1 MADVAVIGAG
11 FVGLSSAY
19 WLLQDGHQVTL
30 YDPAGAAGGASFGN
44 AGTFAN
50 YACIPVNNPTV
61 FRDLPHYLLSSTSPL
76 RLRWG
81 YLPQLAP
88 WLLGFLRH
96 STAMRYTASAT
107 ALATLLGRA
116 QGGYTDLLQ
125 QADLQR
131 FVRARECLYLYSSAA
146 TFEASRPS
154 LELRTKLGVH
164 SRILDRAE
172 VQALEPALQPLF
184 ARGALFEGSWHLSD
198 PAAFLQALQAWL
210 VHKGLQVR
218 VAQVQGIRPEADGVV
233 LDTLEGKANN
243 TARHGY
249 VAVCAGAHSKA
260 LAAQCGDHVPL
271 EAERGY
277 HLMYPGAA
285 PLVSRPVGWAERGFY
300 MTPMARGLRVAG
312 TVELAGLGPTKHQ
325 GLLDL
330 LHFSARRALPALGEP
345 TEPWLGFR
353 PTLPDGLPVL
363 GRSSASARVI
373 YAFGHQ
379 HIGLTLGGLS
389 GMVVADQV
397 AGRAS
402 VLDLAPFAAQRFA

>member
-1 MADVAVIGAG
+1 MAQVAVVGAG
-11 FVGLSSAY
+11 FVGLSAAY
-19 WLLQDGHQVTL
+19 WLVRDGHQVTV

-61 FRDLPHYLLSSTSPL
+61 FRDLGHYLLSSNSPL

-88 WLLGFLRH
+88 WLLGFLRS
-96 STAMRYTASAT
+96 STSARYTRSAT

-116 QGGYTDLLQ
+116 QQGYTQMLE
-125 QADLQR
+125 QADLQG
-131 FVRARECLYLYSSAA
+131 FVRQRECLYLYSSAA
-146 TFEASRPS
+146 AFEASRPT
-154 LELRTKLGVH
+154 LALRHRLGVH
-164 SRILDRAE
+164 SRILGSQE

-184 ARGALFEGSWHLSD
+184 HCGALFEGSWHLSD
-198 PAAFLQALQAWL
+198 PSGFLQALQNWL
-210 VHKGLQVR
+210 IGQGMQVR
-218 VAQVQGIRPEADGVV
+218 SSAVHRIRPQAQGVV
-233 LDTLEGKANN
+233 LDTKEGA
-243 TARHGY
+243 AHHDY
-249 VAVCAGAHSKA
+249 VALCAGAHSKA

-277 HLMYPGAA
+277 HVLYPGTSH
-285 PLVSRPVGWAERGFY
+285 LISRPVGWAERGFY
-300 MTPMARGLRVAG
+300 MTPMAAGIRVAG
-312 TVELAGLGPTKHQ
+312 SVELAGLGPKKHQ

-330 LHFSARRALPALGEP
+330 LHFSARRALPELGQP
-345 TEPWLGFR
+345 TAPWLGFR

-363 GRSSASARVI
+363 GRASGSPRVI

-397 AGRAS
+397 AGRDS
-402 VLDLAPFAAQRFA
+402 VVDLKPFAATRF

>member
-1 MADVAVIGAG
+1 MAQVAVIGAG

-19 WLLQDGHQVTL
+19 WLLRDGHQVTL

-50 YACIPVNNPTV
+50 YACIPVNNPSV
-61 FRDLPHYLLSSTSPL
+61 FRDLPHYLFSGNSPL
-76 RLRWG
+76 RLRLG

-88 WLLGFLRH
+88 WLLGFLRS
-96 STAMRYTASAT
+96 STTQRYTRSAT

-116 QGGYTDLLQ
+116 QQGYTQMLE

-131 FVRARECLYLYSSAA
+131 FVRPRECLYLYSSAA
-146 TFEASRPS
+146 AFEASKPT
-154 LELRTKLGVH
+154 LALRQRLGVH
-164 SRILDRAE
+164 SRILGSTA

-184 ARGALFEGSWHLSD
+184 HCGALFEGSWHLSD
-198 PAAFLQALQAWL
+198 PAGFLQALQSWL
-210 VHKGLQVR
+210 VGQGMQVR
-218 VAQVQGIRPEADGVV
+218 ASAVHRIRAQAQGVV
-233 LDTLEGKANN
+233 LDTKEGA
-243 TARHGY
+243 AQHDY
-249 VAVCAGAHSKA
+249 VALCAGAHSKA
-260 LAAQCGDHVPL
+260 LAAQCGDNVPL

-277 HLMYPGAA
+277 HLLYPGTTQ
-285 PLVSRPVGWAERGFY
+285 LISRPVGWAERGFY
-300 MTPMARGLRVAG
+300 MTPMAAGIRVAG
-312 TVELAGLGPTKHQ
+312 SVELAGLGPKKHH

-330 LHFSARRALPALGEP
+330 LHFSAQRALPALGAP
-345 TEPWLGFR
+345 TAPWLGFR

-363 GRSSASARVI
+363 GRASSSARVI

-397 AGRAS
+397 AGRDS
-402 VLDLAPFAAQRFA
+402 VVDLKPFAATRF